1 MDPISA
7 LFAGFLQS
15 GGETISQAAIN
26 GMNAEPETVV
36 VDYQGQRISFTHQLW
51 RIRPESVCADQ
62 RARLADYAPCTQA
75 AKALF
80 EQACDTLRDKAGHQ
94 PSARNLRRMY
104 CKAAAGFTPTQ
115 ARIQWSDNTPAAIQA
130 VDCRRAKALQVLED
144 STENRARVEAACGR

>member
-26 GMNAEPETVV
+26 GMNAEPQTVV

-80 EQACDTLRDKAGHQ
+80 EQACDTLRDKAGAPAERAQ
-94 PSARNLRRMY
+94 PEPNVLQGGRRLHADPGPHPVERQHPRGNPGRRLPARQSATSARGQHRE
-104 CKAAAGFTPTQ
+104 P
-115 ARIQWSDNTPAAIQA
+115 
-130 VDCRRAKALQVLED
+130 
-144 STENRARVEAACGR
+144 RAR